1 MRIRELQKNNMSLLC
16 NQAGFDFNCNYAAN
30 IYMYFVPLVEE
41 GVKKG
46 NVKTI
51 FTHFNLLWQIKFAN
65 WNSKN
70 SDSLREAPPKK
81 NHVYLGIAEIAIW
94 PPLLRKS
101 GHFVAHFFAENEKI
115 L

>member
-46 NVKTI
+46 NFKTI
-51 FTHFNLLWQIKFAN
+51 FSVIIWYDRSNLPTETVKIQI
-65 WNSKN
+65 
-70 SDSLREAPPKK
+70 
-81 NHVYLGIAEIAIW
+81 H
-94 PPLLRKS
+94 
-101 GHFVAHFFAENEKI
+101 
-115 L
+115 